1 MSGNESGFAMM
12 KAQHFNFA
20 VIGGGVIGL
29 SVARELSAG
38 KGSVAIVER
47 ASAGRATSWAGAGI
61 LPPSCIEFARHP
73 IEQIAAESFRLHP
86 LWARELQEETGI
98 DSGFRRCG
106 ALFIA
111 RSAGE
116 VAALGGQCSDWR
128 DTGVEVQFLD
138 SKQLAAQIPALGAT
152 IDQIQLAALLP
163 DEVQIRNP
171 DHSSAL
177 LASCQKRSV
186 SVFENV
192 GDARLEKNANDL
204 ITVSMTDGNR
214 ITADRVCIAAGV
226 WSEPLLAQIGV
237 TISTLPVRGQ
247 MLLYKLPQR
256 TFTQIVYEGMRYI
269 VPRDDGHVLAGST
282 IEQVGFDTSTTPETV
297 ANLKEFAQSLFA
309 ELTEDLFVRAW
320 AGLRPATFDGFPY
333 IGPAPGHS
341 NIWVAC
347 GHFRSGLLLS
357 TATAVVIRQLMNG
370 ESTLFDLS
378 PFRLDRG

>member
-1 MSGNESGFAMM
+1 M
-12 KAQHFNFA
+12 KAQHFDFA

-29 SVARELSAG
+29 SVARELAAG
-38 KGSVAIVER
+38 KGSVALIER
-47 ASAGRATSWAGAGI
+47 ASVGRATSWAGAGI
-61 LPPSCIEFARHP
+61 LPPSCIEFAKHP

-86 LWARELQEETGI
+86 QWAHDLLEETGI

-111 RSAGE
+111 RSVGE
-116 VAALGGQCSDWR
+116 VAALGGQCTEWR
-128 DTGVEVQFLD
+128 ETGVEVRFLD
-138 SKQLAAQIPALGAT
+138 SEQLAAQIPALGAT
-152 IDQIQLAALLP
+152 IDQIQLAALVP

-171 DHSSAL
+171 DHSTAL
-177 LASCQKRSV
+177 RASCQKRNV
-186 SVFENV
+186 CIFENV
-192 GDARLEKNANDL
+192 GDARLEKNDMFR
-204 ITVSMTDGNR
+204 ITVSMSDGNR
-214 ITADRVCIAAGV
+214 ITADRVCVAAGA
-226 WSEPLLAQIGV
+226 WSELLLAQIGV
-237 TISTLPVRGQ
+237 AISTLPVRGQ
-247 MLLYKLPQR
+247 MLLFKLPQQ
-256 TFTQIVYEGMRYI
+256 TFTKIVYEGMRYI

-297 ANLKEFAQSLFA
+297 ANLQAFAQSVFA
-309 ELTEDLFVRAW
+309 DLTEDHFVRAW

-357 TATAVVIRQLMNG
+357 TATAVVVRQLMND
-370 ESTLFDLS
+370 EPTLFDLG